1 MDESPDPDTLREW
14 IAERDFTRR
23 EVLTA
28 IAAVTGSGWVFRDQF
43 PTAGN
48 TDARLTEAEESA
60 ASVAERLEVT
70 DLQDPLMM
78 SGLTPAVERTIETI
92 NEVLHDGTVTQG
104 VWIAE
109 KQRQLTSILS
119 SIPGIASPPA
129 QSHPAKRLAR
139 LEDVLSYYRTLDDVL
154 KHAASTQRI
163 LEAIE
168 RPALFYGER
177 PEQTPSSLVDTAA
190 IEAKNKNTRRVG
202 ERVASDTS
210 VEMLLPATEEV
221 AAQISMQVRVQHQ
234 HSIAIQSYLDSAGH
248 FEDGARQHEHGN
260 LDKAMSEFRAAK
272 ESIPPELLE
281 SELSYSIST
290 YGPTLRDYATHFTK
304 RRQGI
309 TQLIA
314 ACESE
319 IDSSTQNS
327 RFNEGLSHLI
337 DARGVISQ

>member
-1 MDESPDPDTLREW
+1 MDEGPDLDTLRDW
-14 IAERDFTRR
+14 IGERDLTRR

-48 TDARLTEAEESA
+48 TDARLAEAEESA
-60 ASVAERLEVT
+60 SSVAERLEVS
-70 DLQDPLMM
+70 DLRDPLVM
-78 SGLTPAVERTIETI
+78 SGLTLAIERTIETI
-92 NEVLHDGTVTQG
+92 NEVLHDRTVTQG

-109 KQRQLTSILS
+109 QQRQLTNILS
-119 SIPGIASPPA
+119 NIPGIASPPA

-139 LEDVLSYYRTLDDVL
+139 LEDVLSYYQNLDRVL
-154 KHAASTQRI
+154 EHAASTQRI

-168 RPALFYGER
+168 RPALFYRER
-177 PEQTPSSLVDTAA
+177 PEQPPSTFLDIAT
-190 IEAKNKNTRRVG
+190 IEAKNKNTRRTG
-202 ERVASDTS
+202 ERVSSDTS
-210 VEMLLPATEEV
+210 VDMLLPATEEV
-221 AAQISMQVRVQHQ
+221 ATQISMQIRVQHR
-234 HSIAIQSYLDSAGH
+234 HSTAIQSYLDSASH
-248 FEDGARQHEHGN
+248 FEDGARQHEQGN
-260 LDKAMSEFRAAK
+260 LDQAESNLRAAK
-272 ESIPPELLE
+272 EAIPAELLE

-290 YGPTLRDYATHFTK
+290 HGPTLRTYATHFTK
-304 RRQGI
+304 RKKGI